1 MIGRLL
7 NTSSRVSDRIRERF
21 KRRTNLFICRLQQQC
36 ELNIEA
42 ADALRDYM
50 SKPNKKNAK
59 RVRQLER
66 DADEVRRMLVDELNR
81 TFVTPIDREDIHV
94 LSRAIDDILDD
105 TWSTI
110 NEMDILEVEPNKS
123 LKDMVD
129 LISQGAEEIK
139 LAIDRLTDHPGVA
152 SKHAV
157 RARGVTNDMETLYA
171 KALADLFDAPKDL
184 EYVAT
189 MLKLREIY
197 RHLYHA
203 AGRIGDAANT
213 VEDIVVKFF

>member
-152 SKHAV
+152 SK
-157 RARGVTNDMETLYA
+157 
-171 KALADLFDAPKDL
+171 DL